1 MLESKKMRDGV
12 YWVGAND
19 WDRRMFDALI
29 PLPDGTSYNA
39 YLVQG
44 KEKTALIDSVDPLF
58 ADVLMNHIKDVAK
71 IDYVISNH
79 AEQDH
84 SGTIPAVL
92 SKYPAAKVLTHP
104 KGKTLLMSHLSID
117 EERIEVVEDGDTLD
131 LGGRTLEFIFMPWVH
146 WPETMVTYLVEDRIL
161 FSCDLF
167 GSHLA
172 TSKLYSSKEE
182 KVTEAI
188 KRYYAEVMMPFR
200 SLIRKHLAKLDNF
213 DIEIIAPSHGP
224 VHNEPEFVIKSHKEW
239 VGEENKNIVVMPFI
253 SMHGSTLSMVDYLTD
268 ALSEE
273 GVEVVRYDLTV
284 TDAGRYAVS
293 LVDAA
298 TIVVATPS
306 FLTGAHPLVVSA
318 AFLAN
323 ALRPKL
329 KHGVVIGSY
338 GWGTRMADQITDLM
352 KGLKLDM
359 FDPVLI
365 KGAPVKENFEALD
378 ALAATIKAKHVELGI
393 V

>member
-1 MLESKKMRDGV
+1 MLESKKIKDGV
-12 YWVGAND
+12 YWIGAND
-19 WDRRMFDALI
+19 WDRRIFDALI

-44 KEKTALIDSVDPLF
+44 NEKTAVIDSVDPVLS
-58 ADVLMNHIKDVAK
+58 DVLMNHIKDVEK
-71 IDYVISNH
+71 VDYIISNH

-84 SGTIPAVL
+84 SGTIPALL
-92 SKYPAAKVLTHP
+92 SKYPNSKVLTHP
-104 KGKTLLMSHLSID
+104 KGKALLMSHLSIA
-117 EERIEVVEDGDTLD
+117 EERIEEVADGETLD

-146 WPETMVTYLVEDRIL
+146 WPETMVTYLREDRIL

-172 TSKLYSSKEE
+172 TSKLYSSKEQ

-200 SLIRKHLAKLDNF
+200 SLIKKHLAKLDEYEI
-213 DIEIIAPSHGP
+213 DIIAPSHGP
-224 VHNEPEFVIKSHKEW
+224 VHNETKFVIESHKEW

-253 SMHGSTLSMVDYLTD
+253 SMHGSTLRMVDYLTD

-338 GWGTRMADQITDLM
+338 GWGTRMSEQITDLM
-352 KGLKLDM
+352 KGLRLEI

-365 KGAPVKENFEALD
+365 KGAPVRENFEALD
-378 ALAATIKAKHVELGI
+378 ALASTIKAKHVELGI
-393 V
+393 A

>member
-1 MLESKKMRDGV
+1 MLESKKIKDGV
-12 YWVGAND
+12 YWIGAND
-19 WDRRMFDALI
+19 WDRRIFDALI

-44 KEKTALIDSVDPLF
+44 EEKTVVIDSVDPQF
-58 ADVLMNHIKDVAK
+58 AGVLMNHIKDVSK
-71 IDYVISNH
+71 VDYIISNH
-79 AEQDH
+79 SEQDH
-84 SGTIPAVL
+84 SGSIPVLL

-117 EERIEVVEDGDTLD
+117 ESRIEVVGDGDTLD
-131 LGGRTLEFIFMPWVH
+131 LGGRTLEFIYMPWVH
-146 WPETMVTYLVEDRIL
+146 WPETMVTYLVEERIL

-172 TSKLYSSKEE
+172 TSKLFSSKEST
-182 KVTEAI
+182 VTEAI

-200 SLIRKHLAKLDNF
+200 SLIRKHLEKLDGF

-224 VHNEPEFVIKSHKEW
+224 VHNEPKFVIESHKEW
-239 VGEENKNIVVMPFI
+239 VSDENKNIVVLPFI
-253 SMHGSTLSMVDYLTD
+253 SMHGSTLKMVDYLTD

-329 KHGVVIGSY
+329 KCCAVIGSY
-338 GWGTRMADQITDLM
+338 GWGTRMSEQITDLM
-352 KGLKLDM
+352 KGLKLDL

-365 KGAPVKENFEALD
+365 KGEPVKEHFEALD
-378 ALAATIKAKHVELGI
+378 QLAASIKAKHVELGI
-393 V
+393 A